1 MNPSSLRNLSSW
13 SSGILCLALFFASL
27 PASGEDSPA
36 PPSPAESVK
45 APQTPAAEKPAL
57 GSEKPAGA
65 AQEKEL
71 VLPPG
76 VLARVNGRDIT
87 VEEYVGYLLASLGK
101 SKLDDYIYRLLLSE
115 EAKAAGVSVEP
126 QQVEAAVEEE
136 IQRTVT
142 SLYQGSK
149 DRYLQALLRRR
160 TSLEDEKVRL
170 RQELYYSMLEE
181 KLILG
186 ARQVTPADVK
196 EQFERLYGEG
206 GVRFV
211 LRHVLVAMEEPTR
224 VESGPSKDIKESPAA
239 KPKRTRAEARDR
251 AERALKEIKGGME
264 FTQAVKLYSDD
275 LLSRQNEGRIPL
287 YWKGLYGEDFHKAVS
302 QLTPESP
309 LSGVLE
315 SPRGFH
321 VVELVERQVTKLEDI
336 RKDLETTIRE
346 RPPSQKE
353 RQELYGKLIEK
364 AKIEGL

>member
-1 MNPSSLRNLSSW
+1 MRLSFPRRSFAW
-13 SSGILCLALFFASL
+13 ECVFLTLAVLLASL
-27 PASGEDSPA
+27 QVSGQDPPA
-36 PPSPAESVK
+36 PPLPAEGGKVPE
-45 APQTPAAEKPAL
+45 APAAEKPAS

-65 AQEKEL
+65 AQEKEST
-71 VLPPG
+71 LPPG
-76 VLARVNGRDIT
+76 VMARVNGRDIT
-87 VEEYVGYLLASLGK
+87 VEEYVGYLFASLGK

-115 EAKAAGVSVEP
+115 EAKAADVRVEP
-126 QQVEAAVEEE
+126 QQVEAAVDEE
-136 IQRTVT
+136 IQRTIT

-160 TSLEDEKVRL
+160 SSLEDEKVRL
-170 RQELYYSMLEE
+170 RQELYHSMLEE
-181 KLILG
+181 KLILK

-206 GVRFV
+206 GVRLV
-211 LRHVLVAMEEPTR
+211 LRHVLVAMEEPAKD
-224 VESGPSKDIKESPAA
+224 ESGPSKDIKASPVA
-239 KPKRTRAEARDR
+239 KSKRTRAEARER

-287 YWKGLYGEDFHKAVS
+287 YWRGLYGEDFHKAVS

-321 VVELVERQVTKLEDI
+321 VVELMERQVTKLEDVQ
-336 RKDLETTIRE
+336 KDLEATIRD